1 MDPEIKP
8 VPPEQA
14 AAFIA
19 SRKGRNLAMLIALLV
34 FAGLFYAIAMV
45 KMVQPK

>member
-1 MDPEIKP
+1 MDQPVTP

-19 SRKGRNLAMLIALLV
+19 RRRGRNLAILIALLA
-34 FAGLFYAIAMV
+34 FAALFYAIAMV
-45 KMVQPK
+45 KMVKAG